1 MNSLANQALL
11 RPLEFLTIP
20 EALDGRQGSNR
31 APPGTVRQL
40 PAENDL
46 QAVRAWL
53 AEFHDSPYT
62 LRNYRKEAERLLLWA
77 LVEQSKPLS
86 SLNREDCLLYEQFLT
101 NPQPR
106 ERWCGPKA
114 PRFSPHW
121 RPFLGPL
128 STTSRRSAL
137 LIINALFS
145 YLVKAGYLSGNP
157 LALVKRRVHGSI
169 LNPQGTQRFL
179 EQELWQALLDT
190 VEALPK
196 ATERQLQHY
205 QRSRFLVA
213 LLYLLGPRVG
223 EVATHTMGSFVE
235 IRGRWWWTV
244 TGKGKKTARVP
255 VNEDMLEALIN
266 YRTFFGLTP
275 LPVPE
280 ETTPLVMSLKGTS
293 GISDNMIYRIT
304 KTLFNQAAEQLE
316 ATDPWRAE
324 KLRRA
329 STHWFRHT
337 SITHQA
343 DAGISLKFLQR
354 NARHSKLNTTS
365 LYLHAEDDQWHN
377 MMQRHHLKK

>member
-1 MNSLANQALL
+1 
-11 RPLEFLTIP
+11 
-20 EALDGRQGSNR
+20 
-31 APPGTVRQL
+31 
-40 PAENDL
+40 
-46 QAVRAWL
+46 
-53 AEFHDSPYT
+53 
-62 LRNYRKEAERLLLWA
+62 
-77 LVEQSKPLS
+77 LS
-86 SLNREDCLLYEQFLT
+86 
-101 NPQPR
+101 
-106 ERWCGPKA
+106 A
-114 PRFSPHW
+114 
-121 RPFLGPL
+121 
-128 STTSRRSAL
+128 TSRRAAL

-157 LALVKRRVHGSI
+157 LALVKRRVHGNI
-169 LNPQGTQRFL
+169 LNSQGVQRFL
-179 EQELWQALLDT
+179 EQDLWQALLDT
-190 VEALPK
+190 IEALPK

-255 VNEDMLEALIN
+255 VNQDMLEALIN

-316 ATDPWRAE
+316 TTDPWRAA

-354 NARHSKLNTTS
+354 NARHSKLDTTS
-365 LYLHAEDDQWHN
+365 LYLHAEDNQWHDT
-377 MMQRHHLKK
+377 MQRHRLKNN